1 MTNSTFT
8 GNTAQEA
15 GAIYVE
21 DGDLTLTDVTLTLN
35 SSSYGGGGLR
45 TRYATLSLTDVI
57 FDQNSANSGP
67 GGGLFLD
74 GLGSDSDPVVV
85 QNCSFTGNFAASD
98 GSAIN
103 SAGQNLTIDGSIF
116 SNNVTE
122 GGGAIASVIV
132 GFTMT
137 NTLMHD
143 NSGADGG
150 AIMCNASNTT
160 ITNCTIVGNNDTQ
173 LSGLN
178 SSGILVHT
186 GNTSFTIL
194 NSIIWNNVINFDDYD
209 GGTLNI
215 SYSDIEGGESGI
227 LLSDN
232 NTGTLNWGEGNL
244 NVNPLFADIDNS
256 DFSLSGYSQLIA
268 SGSLV
273 GAPSNDITGAIRPNP
288 RTNPDLGALRASV
301 APLGQTII
309 MCQHRTLNGSGY

>member
-1 MTNSTFT
+1 M
-8 GNTAQEA
+8 
-15 GAIYVE
+15 
-21 DGDLTLTDVTLTLN
+21 DP
-35 SSSYGGGGLR
+35 SS
-45 TRYATLSLTDVI
+45 
-57 FDQNSANSGP
+57 
-67 GGGLFLD
+67 
-74 GLGSDSDPVVV
+74 
-85 QNCSFTGNFAASD
+85 
-98 GSAIN
+98 
-103 SAGQNLTIDGSIF
+103 

-173 LSGLN
+173 LTGLN
-178 SSGILVHT
+178 SSAILVHT

-194 NSIIWNNVINFDDYD
+194 NSIIWDNVINFDDYD

-244 NVNPLFADIDNS
+244 NVNPLFCDLDTDNYTIYELS
-256 DFSLSGYSQLIA
+256 PCANTSSNESVYKRVSKFSPSYVYSKTKNL
-268 SGSLV
+268 
-273 GAPSNDITGAIRPNP
+273 D
-288 RTNPDLGALRASV
+288 
-301 APLGQTII
+301 
-309 MCQHRTLNGSGY
+309 C